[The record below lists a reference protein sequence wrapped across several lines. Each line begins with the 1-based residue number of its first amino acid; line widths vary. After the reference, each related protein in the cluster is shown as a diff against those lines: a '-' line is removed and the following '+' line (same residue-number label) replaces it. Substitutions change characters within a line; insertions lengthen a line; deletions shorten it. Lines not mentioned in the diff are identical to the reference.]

1 MVAKVSIGPDIAG
14 RDAGDSVWIN
24 AVNGLF
30 DDIRATGGEL
40 HRDSAAAFPEGFRGI
55 PETVYITVALGSLHG
70 VCGVI
75 KEWLKRQGRTV
86 TMTISD
92 ERGERVTTLDGSM
105 PDEAIT
111 EVLRHAVSEGRAVT
125 EARAV
130 SEGRAAGEGP
140 VVGEGPD
147 G

>member
-1 MVAKVSIGPDIAG
+1 MSDIPGRPKEPILVAKVSIRPDIAG

-24 AVNGLF
+24 SVNGLF

-40 HRDSAAAFPEGFRGI
+40 HRDSAAVFPEGFRGI

-86 TMTISD
+86 TVTVSD

-111 EVLRHAVSEGRAVT
+111 EMLRHAVSE
-125 EARAV
+125 E
-130 SEGRAAGEGP
+130 RAAGQGP